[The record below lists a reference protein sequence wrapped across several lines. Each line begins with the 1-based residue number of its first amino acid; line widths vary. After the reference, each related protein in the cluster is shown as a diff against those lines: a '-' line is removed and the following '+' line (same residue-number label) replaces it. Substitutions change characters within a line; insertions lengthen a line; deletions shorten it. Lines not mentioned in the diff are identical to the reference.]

1 MDLFSAQYPFVF
13 CSLASGS
20 NGNCYYIGNGEEG
33 ILVDVGISLRSIRK
47 RLSEIGVGISRI
59 KAVFVT
65 HDHTDHIKGLAA
77 LTMQQT
83 IQVFASTETIMAIQK
98 NPDCH
103 GISADCLF
111 HLNDR
116 ETVKLAG
123 LGIENFSVSHD
134 APGASG
140 YYIRNSHNSITIA
153 TDLGYISEKVAGY
166 LKKSTIVVIES
177 NYDEEMLQKSRYPRY
192 LRERISGGIGHLS
205 NRQTSDFLADHIAP
219 HMSHIF
225 LCHLSKENNHPEL
238 ALKTLEHTLRQRGKS
253 TDTTLI
259 RALPR
264 GARTEPFYFS

>member
-1 MDLFSAQYPFVF
+1 MDLFSAQFPFVF

-20 NGNCYYIGNGEEG
+20 NGNCYYIGNGDEG
-33 ILVDVGISLRSIRK
+33 ILVDAGISLRSIRK
-47 RLSEIGVGISRI
+47 RLWEFRVGINRI
-59 KAVFVT
+59 KAVFIT

-77 LTMQQT
+77 LTKLQQ
-83 IQVFASTETIMAIQK
+83 IQVFASSETINAIQK
-98 NPDCH
+98 NSDCHSIPPDCL
-103 GISADCLF
+103 CP
-111 HLNDR
+111 LNDR
-116 ETVKLAG
+116 ENVLLAG

-177 NYDEEMLQKSRYPRY
+177 NYDEEMLQNSRYPRY

-205 NRQTSDFLADHIAP
+205 NRQASDFLADHYAP

-225 LCHLSKENNHPEL
+225 LCHLSKENNQPEL
-238 ALKTLEHTLRQRGKS
+238 ALKTLEQSLHSRGKS
-253 TDTTLI
+253 TASTLI
-259 RALPR
+259 RTLPR